1 MTTIKGS
8 LEHIVFFNPENY
20 YTVARIKI
28 SDSQNP
34 VTVTG
39 FMPGAAPG
47 QAILLK
53 GTWETHL
60 KYGEQF
66 KIDSFEITLP
76 ATISGIKK
84 YLETGFI
91 KGIGQKMAG
100 RLINRFGEN
109 TLDIIENCPEK
120 LREVEGIGESKA
132 SLISEAWKEQHAA
145 RSLMV
150 FLQETGADVSF
161 CGNIFEIYGKDSV
174 DIISENPYLMV
185 KDVPSI
191 NFQFADLIAR
201 NMKTPI
207 DELERVKACV
217 LHIMEQNAGEG
228 NVYALESQILLKCEK
243 NFKIKPDTA
252 KKAVKALSDSG
263 EFVIENMGAATAVYP
278 LSAYQAETGLA
289 DRLKTF
295 LSIPIIPPKI
305 DTDRIS
311 EIIFKELFIKLSQE
325 QLNILKELLVHRVV
339 IITGGPGTG
348 KTTLI
353 KSINTLF
360 ASLGKEVLLAAPTG
374 RAARRLAEVT
384 KKEAKTIHRL
394 LGFNFSEGMFEKNR
408 DDPLDADAV
417 IIDEASMVDI
427 YLMYHMLNAV
437 SMNSVF
443 ILVGDIFQLPSVGP
457 GNVLADMIKS
467 EKIPVFYLKKIFR
480 QTQESPIII
489 NAHRVREGKLPE
501 IKEPADPESLLEFY
515 FIRQNNPDK
524 VVSTIVELCSRAI
537 PERFNFDPL
546 YDIQVITPMHKGVA
560 GTINLNHVLQEALN
574 QSSIMLKGNGMT
586 FKKGDKVMHLKN
598 NYTKDVFNGD
608 IGIITSIEKS
618 SSQLLVEYYQKEVR
632 YNFDETNELTL
643 AYAISVHKSQG
654 SEYPAVIVPI
664 MTQHFA
670 LLQRNLLYTALTRG
684 KKLVI
689 ITGTERALKIAI
701 ENNRPENRFS
711 GLGYRL
717 GRQIDL

>member
-8 LEHIVFFNPENY
+8 LEHIIFFNPENY

-28 SDSQNP
+28 SGSQNP

-47 QAILLK
+47 QALLLK

-76 ATISGIKK
+76 ATIGGIKK

-91 KGIGQKMAG
+91 KGIGQKMAD

-109 TLDIIENCPEK
+109 TLKIIENCPEK
-120 LREVEGIGESKA
+120 LREVEGIGKSKA

-145 RSLMV
+145 KSLMA
-150 FLQETGADVSF
+150 FLQEAGADVSF
-161 CGNIFEIYGKDSV
+161 CGKIFEIYGKDAV
-174 DIISENPYLMV
+174 DIIRENPYLMA
-185 KDVPSI
+185 KDVPGIS
-191 NFQFADLIAR
+191 FQMADIIAR
-201 NMKTPI
+201 NMETPI
-207 DELERVKACV
+207 DEFERAKACV
-217 LHIMEQNAGEG
+217 LHIMDQNAGEG

-252 KKAVKALSDSG
+252 KEAVKALSDSG
-263 EFVIENMGAATAVYP
+263 EFVIEDIDAATAVYS
-278 LSAYQAETGLA
+278 LGAYRAEKGLA
-289 DRLKTF
+289 DRLKAF
-295 LSIPIIPPKI
+295 LTIPLIPPEI
-305 DTDRIS
+305 DTDRICT
-311 EIIFKELFIKLSQE
+311 IIFKELFIKPSDE
-325 QLNILKELLVHRVV
+325 QLNLLKEILGHRVV

-384 KKEAKTIHRL
+384 KREAKTIHRL
-394 LGFNFSEGMFEKNR
+394 LGFNFSDGMFEKNR
-408 DDPLDADAV
+408 DNPLDADAV

-489 NAHRVREGKLPE
+489 NAHRVREGKLPA
-501 IKEPADPESLLEFY
+501 IKEPADPESLSEFY

-537 PERFNFDPL
+537 PERFNFNPV
-546 YDIQVITPMHKGVA
+546 YDIQVITPMHKGAA
-560 GTINLNHVLQEALN
+560 GTINLNQVLQNALN
-574 QSSIMLKGNGMT
+574 QNSIMVKGNGMT

-598 NYTKDVFNGD
+598 NYAKEVFNGD

-618 SSQLLVEYYQKEVR
+618 SSQLLVKYYQKEVK
-632 YNFDETNELTL
+632 YNFDEINELAL

-670 LLQRNLLYTALTRG
+670 LLQRNLLYTAITRG

-689 ITGTERALKIAI
+689 ITGTERALEIAI

-711 GLGYRL
+711 GLAYRL
-717 GRQIDL
+717 GL